1 MSQTAK
7 SRTHVSHNDHFLRR
21 VLHYVKFMLSLC
33 LFRNTGLAL
42 RSLVK
47 PHSSLPA
54 FSVPLRPLRLGFGHS
69 FSSASAAQASN
80 GRPVR
85 GAASSSTASSKES
98 PSPTLSAPL
107 NSSQPSTTS
116 SHSHR
121 LQTDPLEPR
130 LSLTFTCTA
139 PDCSTRSSHTFTKRA
154 YERGVVLVQCPGCK
168 NR

>member
-1 MSQTAK
+1 
-7 SRTHVSHNDHFLRR
+7 
-21 VLHYVKFMLSLC
+21 
-33 LFRNTGLAL
+33 
-42 RSLVK
+42 
-47 PHSSLPA
+47 
-54 FSVPLRPLRLGFGHS
+54 LRLGFGHS
-69 FSSASAAQASN
+69 FSSASAAQASK

-98 PSPTLSAPL
+98 PSPTLSAPP

-168 NR
+168 NRHLIADHLSWFKDSTDEGRLRTVEDFVKARGEKVRRGELKIGDGEEGVLEFSE